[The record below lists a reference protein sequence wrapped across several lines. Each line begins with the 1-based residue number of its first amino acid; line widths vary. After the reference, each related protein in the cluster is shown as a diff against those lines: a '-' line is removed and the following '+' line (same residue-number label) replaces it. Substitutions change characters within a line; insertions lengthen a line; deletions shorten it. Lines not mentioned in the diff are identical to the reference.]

1 MHECPSPP
9 TAIDIAFRACQ
20 EECEY
25 CATFRVNPRALGERT
40 AEYYV
45 DHACV
50 TVRFRGRVPSAE
62 DDARV
67 VALDAIG
74 FDHTFLVSRHGG
86 DEAASYR
93 ELARIAMAWW
103 FDEFERDASA
113 ITLAVARMVEAVVGG
128 MGEGSGTAPDRRL
141 AWNYIRVPAPP

>member
-1 MHECPSPP
+1 MGV
-9 TAIDIAFRACQ
+9 DLAFRAQQ

-25 CATFRVNPRALGERT
+25 CLTFRVNPRALGERT

-50 TVRFRGRVPSAE
+50 TVRFRGRVASAE
-62 DDARV
+62 DGARV

-103 FDEFERDASA
+103 FDQFEKDASA
-113 ITLAVARMVEAVVGG
+113 ITLAVARLAEAVVGNA
-128 MGEGSGTAPDRRL
+128 MRSSNDRDDPTHTTADRRMSWREVL
-141 AWNYIRVPAPP
+141 V

>member
-1 MHECPSPP
+1 V
-9 TAIDIAFRACQ
+9 DLAFRAQQ

-25 CATFRVNPRALGERT
+25 CLTFRVNPRALGERT

-45 DHACV
+45 DHARV
-50 TVRFRGRVPSAE
+50 TVRFRARVASAE

-67 VALDAIG
+67 VAPDAIC

-103 FDEFERDASA
+103 FDQFEKDASA
-113 ITLAVARMVEAVVGG
+113 ITLAVARLAEAVVGG
-128 MGEGSGTAPDRRL
+128 MGEENRIAPDRRL
-141 AWNYIRVPAPP
+141 AWNYIRVPAPL

>member
-1 MHECPSPP
+1 MNDCPSPP
-9 TAIDIAFRACQ
+9 TAIDIAFRAQQ

-25 CATFRVNPRALGERT
+25 CLTFRVNPRALGERT

-50 TVRFRGRVPSAE
+50 TVRFRGRVASAE
-62 DDARV
+62 DGARV

-103 FDEFERDASA
+103 FDQFEKDASA
-113 ITLAVARMVEAVVGG
+113 ITLAVARLAEAVVGNRA
-128 MGEGSGTAPDRRL
+128 APDQRL
-141 AWNYIRVPAPP
+141 MTWRELGV